1 MGERAAPVDAHV
13 AGDERT
19 RRRERFVHA
28 HGKRLACFRPRQ
40 RFRFVSQESAG
51 DDDLYDHI
59 HHAETAVDGFA
70 LEGGEQ
76 VTAEKQHRA
85 RAATISKRK
94 QKLQLKFAMEQLA
107 LAQRQVTCDCEFQ
120 VFRCQLIHPDD
131 SWAVLEENYLARVKK
146 WSEKF
151 DGHDWS
157 QERVCQK
164 WKENQKKFVLER
176 EVMERKNASAAV
188 PSVPRLCRR
197 TSGSVSPDATAA
209 ALTDEDD
216 PDKMSPLKAGK
227 AVKQVF
233 SNFANAAEG
242 LLLSRQ
248 FDSLL
253 RSGVPPHLRGRVW
266 WMCSGAAEKQIAAEE
281 SYPDLVQ
288 RLHTLSKCASM
299 EIEKDLPR
307 TFPVDQEP
315 DSEEH
320 LRRSNMGELRR
331 VLQAYSLRNPAIGYC
346 QSMNFL
352 AAVLLHHMEEE
363 EAFWVLV
370 AMVEELTPHY
380 HTRSMS
386 GSRADQRVF
395 SDLVQQKLPA
405 LYQHMRV
412 LGVDFEPFTLKWFL
426 CLFLNTLPFE
436 PVMRIWDVV
445 FCEGSHV
452 LLRVG
457 LTLLKLNQPRILACD
472 DAIEVYEMFKVSH
485 ETLQKITAPYR
496 TGLLNRDE
504 CVCDTLLRLTMDKSF
519 VGTIPFDSLHE
530 LRQFYMNEIEVEVAE
545 IEAKRATSR
554 AQQAIQRVSSAAD
567 TAPSTSSSEAGRRSS
582 SVRATAV
589 SSSPNTDG
597 DDDDDD
603 DDVDSEE
610 LFEYDFLDDFL
621 DPHAESSPNK
631 YIHFEDLY
639 DSEDSDY
646 FVDVNYECA
655 PCR

>member
-1 MGERAAPVDAHV
+1 M
-13 AGDERT
+13 AGDEQQQQT
-19 RRRERFVHA
+19 REYRQQRERFAHA

-40 RFRFVSQESAG
+40 RFRFVSQESTS
-51 DDDLYDHI
+51 DDDHFEHI
-59 HHAETAVDGFA
+59 HHADTTAAAAGVEDG
-70 LEGGEQ
+70 EQGGED
-76 VTAEKQHRA
+76 KQQQRS
-85 RAATISKRK
+85 RVATISKRK
-94 QKLQLKFAMEQLA
+94 QKLQLKFAMEQLQ
-107 LAQRQVTCDCEFQ
+107 LQQRQVTCDCEFQ

-131 SWAVLEENYLARVKK
+131 SWAVLEENYLNRMKK

-151 DGHDWS
+151 DAHDWLS
-157 QERVCQK
+157 QQERVCQK
-164 WKENQKKFVLER
+164 WKENQKRFVIER
-176 EVMERKNASAAV
+176 EEMERKDAQ
-188 PSVPRLCRR
+188 RLRRR
-197 TSGSVSPDATAA
+197 TSG
-209 ALTDEDD
+209 ALYHSASSGSITLDEGDD
-216 PDKMSPLKAGK
+216 PDKMSAGK

-233 SNFANAAEG
+233 SNFANAAES

-266 WMCSGAAEKQIAAEE
+266 WMCSGAAEKQSTADV
-281 SYPDLVQ
+281 SYPELVK

-307 TFPVDQEP
+307 TFPVDQET
-315 DSEEH
+315 DSEDH
-320 LRRSNMGELRR
+320 LRKSSMGELRR

-395 SDLVQQKLPA
+395 SDLVQQKLPQ
-405 LYQHMRV
+405 LYQHMRA

-485 ETLQKITAPYR
+485 ETLQQITAPYR
-496 TGLLNRDE
+496 SGLLNRDE

-519 VGTIPFDSLHE
+519 VGPIPFDSLHE
-530 LRQFYMNEIEVEVAE
+530 LRQFYRNEIDVEMAE
-545 IEAKRATSR
+545 MEAKRAASR
-554 AQQAIQRVSSAAD
+554 AQQAIQRASSAAE
-567 TAPSTSSSEAGRRSS
+567 TATTSGSSVSSSEAGGRRSS
-582 SVRATAV
+582 SVRAAT
-589 SSSPNTDG
+589 STSPSRSDG
-597 DDDDDD
+597 DDDGDE
-603 DDVDSEE
+603 DSEE
-610 LFEYDFLDDFL
+610 LFEYDFLDEFL
-621 DPHAESSPNK
+621 DPHSETSPNR

-639 DSEDSDY
+639 DSENSDY
-646 FVDVNYECA
+646 FIDVNYECA